1 MNATS
6 STLKLIY
13 ANKLNTDYFNYLIVV
28 GKENNNY
35 YNRPLNYFES
45 MARTTGLFL
54 DFFDPTTENI
64 SKLEELCNSAR
75 LIIIDDRS
83 FGENSLAHKIKA
95 GKIKSPELCRTP
107 SILIPRTIKSLRIKF
122 YFPSR
127 THAIMRLPAPL
138 SRRKS
143 NAHKNDFGHV
153 LVIAGS
159 ANMLGA
165 AALTSLAAMRAGAGL
180 VTVAVPKTLDPVLQ
194 KKISPVRSPAIYKFM
209 TKILLKLSFLK

>member
-13 ANKLNTDYFNYLIVV
+13 TNKLNTDYFNYLIVV

-107 SILIPRTIKSLRIKF
+107 SILIPRTIKSLRIKRNSKYPYVF
-122 YFPSR
+122 YDTSN
-127 THAIMRLPAPL
+127 TLDIITQTRLIKAELYDWSFVGSKDKYATPEEVAKAL
-138 SRRKS
+138 
-143 NAHKNDFGHV
+143 NDFEFLADLDDIHSFEGE
-153 LVIAGS
+153 LAP
-159 ANMLGA
+159 ANNYLRM
-165 AALTSLAAMRAGAGL
+165 
-180 VTVAVPKTLDPVLQ
+180 V
-194 KKISPVRSPAIYKFM
+194 
-209 TKILLKLSFLK
+209 